1 MAYRF
6 KSGDASAT
14 EALRRIAAEEF
25 AAIGAALADKTLPLP
40 RKVHEGRKATK
51 RLRALIRLV
60 APVFPEA
67 REEIDALR
75 DAAARLSAL
84 RDKGA
89 LAETL
94 ARLDLPDDAAASLTA
109 ALGTRRTASAAAQ
122 KRLLAT
128 FAEDMDAAAARAR
141 TWTLTQT
148 GWEALARGLHR
159 SHRRFRKTLD
169 AARRAKDEEPVHE
182 FRKRAKDHWYQTLLL
197 RGAFPE
203 VMDGYAAAAERLC
216 DDLGDWRDLGL
227 LEAAVLGVPAHR
239 LAKPDAAAA
248 LTLIAKARRRALRRA
263 FRTARRLSHETPRAY
278 TARLAAWSGKRR
290 GA

>member
-6 KSGDASAT
+6 KSGDASTT

-25 AAIGAALADKTLPLP
+25 AAIGSALADTSVPIP

-51 RLRALIRLV
+51 RLRALLRLV

-67 REEIDALR
+67 REEIAVLR

-94 ARLDLPDDAAASLTA
+94 ARLDLPEDVSANLGA
-109 ALGTRRTASAAAQ
+109 ALNKRRAAGTAAQ
-122 KRLLAT
+122 KRLLAS
-128 FAEDMDAAAARAR
+128 FAEEMDAAAGRAQS
-141 TWTLTQT
+141 WTLTQT
-148 GWEALARGLHR
+148 GWHALAPGLQR
-159 SHRRFRKTLD
+159 SHRRFRKSFE
-169 AARRAKDEEPVHE
+169 AARRARDEEPVHE

-197 RGAFPE
+197 RSAFPE
-203 VMDGYAAAAERLC
+203 VMDGYAAAAEQLC

-227 LEAAVLGVPAHR
+227 LEAAVMNVPAHL
-239 LAKPDAAAA
+239 LAKADAAAA
-248 LTLIAKARRRALRRA
+248 LALISKARRRALRRA
-263 FRTARRLSHETPRAY
+263 FGTARRLAGETPRAY
-278 TARLAAWSGKRR
+278 TARLAAWSKTR
-290 GA
+290 G

>member
-6 KSGDASAT
+6 KSGDASTT

-25 AAIGAALADKTLPLP
+25 AAIGSALADKSVPLP

-51 RLRALIRLV
+51 RLRALLRLV

-67 REEIDALR
+67 REEIAVLR

-94 ARLDLPDDAAASLTA
+94 ARLDLPEDVSANLGA
-109 ALGTRRTASAAAQ
+109 ALNKRRAAGTAAQ
-122 KRLLAT
+122 KRLLGT
-128 FAEDMDAAAARAR
+128 FAGEMAAAAGRAQS
-141 TWTLTQT
+141 WTLTQT
-148 GWEALARGLHR
+148 GWHALAPGLQR
-159 SHRRFRKTLD
+159 SHRRFRKSFE
-169 AARRAKDEEPVHE
+169 AARRARDEEPVHE

-227 LEAAVLGVPAHR
+227 LEAALIDVPVHL
-239 LAKPDAAAA
+239 LAKPDAATA
-248 LTLIAKARRRALRRA
+248 LALIAKARRRALRRA
-263 FRTARRLSHETPRAY
+263 LGTSRRLAGEKPRAY
-278 TARLAAWSGKRR
+278 TARLAAWSKTR
-290 GA
+290 G

>member
-6 KSGDASAT
+6 KSGDASAG

-25 AAIGAALADKTLPLP
+25 AAIGAALADRTVPLA

-51 RLRALIRLV
+51 RLRALLRLV

-67 REEIDALR
+67 HEEIAVLR

-89 LAETL
+89 LTETL
-94 ARLDLPDDAAASLTA
+94 SRLGLPQDVSANLSA
-109 ALGTRRTASAAAQ
+109 ALDKRRAAGTAAQ
-122 KRLLAT
+122 KRLLAA
-128 FAEDMDAAAARAR
+128 FAGEMDAAAGRAQS
-141 TWTLTQT
+141 WTLTQT
-148 GWEALARGLHR
+148 GWHALAPGLQR
-159 SHRRFRKTLD
+159 SYRRLRKSFE
-169 AARRAKDEEPVHE
+169 AARRARDEEPVHE

-227 LEAAVLGVPAHR
+227 LEAAIIDVPVHL
-239 LAKPDAAAA
+239 LAKPDAATA
-248 LTLIAKARRRALRRA
+248 LALIAKARRRALRRA
-263 FRTARRLSHETPRAY
+263 FLTARRLAGETPRAY
-278 TARLAAWSGKRR
+278 TARLAAWSKKR
-290 GA
+290 G

>member
-6 KSGDASAT
+6 KSGDAST
-14 EALRRIAAEEF
+14 SEALRRIAAEEF
-25 AAIGAALADKTLPLP
+25 AAIGAALADRTVPLP

-51 RLRALIRLV
+51 RLRALLRLV

-67 REEIDALR
+67 REEIAVLR
-75 DAAARLSAL
+75 QAAARLSAL

-94 ARLDLPDDAAASLTA
+94 SRLGLPQDVSANLSAALDKRRAAST
-109 ALGTRRTASAAAQ
+109 AAQ

-128 FAEDMDAAAARAR
+128 FAGEMDAAAGRAQS
-141 TWTLTQT
+141 WTLTQT
-148 GWEALARGLHR
+148 GWHALAPGLQR
-159 SHRRFRKTLD
+159 SYRRLRRSFE
-169 AARRAKDEEPVHE
+169 AARRARDEEPVHE

-216 DDLGDWRDLGL
+216 DALGDWRDLGL
-227 LEAAVLGVPAHR
+227 LEAAIIDVPGHL
-239 LAKPDAAAA
+239 LAKPDAATA
-248 LTLIAKARRRALRRA
+248 LALIAKARRRALRRA
-263 FRTARRLSHETPRAY
+263 FLTARRLAGETPRTY
-278 TARLAAWSGKRR
+278 TARLAAWSKKR
-290 GA
+290 G

>member
-6 KSGDASAT
+6 KSGDAST
-14 EALRRIAAEEF
+14 SEALRRIAAEEF
-25 AAIGAALADKTLPLP
+25 AAIGSALADTSVPIP

-51 RLRALIRLV
+51 RLRALLRLV

-67 REEIDALR
+67 RAEIAVLR

-94 ARLDLPDDAAASLTA
+94 ARLDLPEDVSVNLSA
-109 ALGTRRTASAAAQ
+109 ALDKRRAAGAAAQ

-128 FAEDMDAAAARAR
+128 FAGEMDAAAGRAQS
-141 TWTLTQT
+141 WTLTQT
-148 GWEALARGLHR
+148 GWHALAPGLQR
-159 SHRRFRKTLD
+159 SHRRFRKSFE
-169 AARRAKDEEPVHE
+169 AAWRGRDEEPVHE

-203 VMDGYAAAAERLC
+203 VMNGYAAAAERLC

-227 LEAAVLGVPAHR
+227 LEAAVMDVPAHQ
-239 LAKPDAAAA
+239 LAKSDAAAA
-248 LTLIAKARRRALRRA
+248 LALISKARRRALRRA
-263 FRTARRLSHETPRAY
+263 FRTARRLAGETPRAY
-278 TARLAAWSGKRR
+278 TARLAAWSKTR
-290 GA
+290 G

>member
-6 KSGDASAT
+6 KSGDAST
-14 EALRRIAAEEF
+14 SEALRRIAAEEF
-25 AAIGAALADKTLPLP
+25 SAIGAALADRTVPLAG
-40 RKVHEGRKATK
+40 KVHEGRKATK
-51 RLRALIRLV
+51 RLRALLRLV

-67 REEIDALR
+67 REEIAVLR
-75 DAAARLSAL
+75 QAAARLSAL

-94 ARLDLPDDAAASLTA
+94 SRLGLPQDVSANLSA
-109 ALGTRRTASAAAQ
+109 ALDERRAAGTAAQ

-128 FAEDMDAAAARAR
+128 FAGEMDAAAGRAQS
-141 TWTLTQT
+141 WTLTQT
-148 GWEALARGLHR
+148 GWHALAPGLQR
-159 SHRRFRKTLD
+159 SYRRLRKSFE
-169 AARRAKDEEPVHE
+169 AARRSRDEEPVHE

-197 RGAFPE
+197 RAAFPE

-227 LEAAVLGVPAHR
+227 LEAAIIDAPVHL

-248 LTLIAKARRRALRRA
+248 LALIAKARRRALRRA
-263 FRTARRLSHETPRAY
+263 FGTARRLAGETPRAY
-278 TARLAAWSGKRR
+278 TARLAAWTRTRS
-290 GA
+290 

>member
-6 KSGDASAT
+6 KSGDASTT

-25 AAIGAALADKTLPLP
+25 GAIAAALADTSVPIP
-40 RKVHEGRKATK
+40 RKVHESRKATK
-51 RLRALIRLV
+51 RLRALLRLV

-67 REEIDALR
+67 REEIAVLR
-75 DAAARLSAL
+75 DAAARLSAM

-89 LAETL
+89 LTETL
-94 ARLDLPDDAAASLTA
+94 ARLDLPEDVSVNLSA
-109 ALGTRRTASAAAQ
+109 ALDKRRAAGAAAQ

-128 FAEDMDAAAARAR
+128 FAGEMGAAAGRAQS
-141 TWTLTQT
+141 WTLTQT
-148 GWEALARGLHR
+148 GWHALAPGLQR
-159 SHRRFRKTLD
+159 SHRRFRKSFE
-169 AARRAKDEEPVHE
+169 AARRGQDEEPVHE

-227 LEAAVLGVPAHR
+227 LEAALLDVPAHQ
-239 LAKPDAAAA
+239 LAKSDAAAA
-248 LTLIAKARRRALRRA
+248 LALISKARRRALRRA
-263 FRTARRLSHETPRAY
+263 FRTARRLAGETPRAY
-278 TARLAAWSGKRR
+278 TARLAAWSKTR
-290 GA
+290 G

>member
-6 KSGDASAT
+6 KSGDAST
-14 EALRRIAAEEF
+14 SEALRRIAAEEF
-25 AAIGAALADKTLPLP
+25 AAIGAALADRTVPIA

-51 RLRALIRLV
+51 RLRALLRLV

-67 REEIDALR
+67 REEIAVLR
-75 DAAARLSAL
+75 QAAARLSAL

-94 ARLDLPDDAAASLTA
+94 SRLGLPQDVSANLSAALDKRRAAST
-109 ALGTRRTASAAAQ
+109 AAQ

-128 FAEDMDAAAARAR
+128 FAGEMDAAARRAQS
-141 TWTLTQT
+141 WTLTQS
-148 GWEALARGLHR
+148 GWHALAPGLQR
-159 SHRRFRKTLD
+159 SYRRLRRAFE
-169 AARRAKDEEPVHE
+169 AARRARDEEPVHE

-227 LEAAVLGVPAHR
+227 LEAAIIDVPVHL
-239 LAKPDAAAA
+239 LAKPDAATA
-248 LTLIAKARRRALRRA
+248 LALIAKARRRALRRA
-263 FRTARRLSHETPRAY
+263 FLTARRLAGETPRAY
-278 TARLAAWSGKRR
+278 TARLAAWSKKR
-290 GA
+290 G

>member
-6 KSGDASAT
+6 KSGDASTT

-25 AAIGAALADKTLPLP
+25 AAIGSALADKSVPLP

-51 RLRALIRLV
+51 RLRALLRLV

-67 REEIDALR
+67 REEIAVLR

-94 ARLDLPDDAAASLTA
+94 ARLDLPEDVSANLGA
-109 ALGTRRTASAAAQ
+109 ALNKRRAAGTAAQ
-122 KRLLAT
+122 KRLLGT
-128 FAEDMDAAAARAR
+128 FAGEMAAAAGRAQS
-141 TWTLTQT
+141 WTLTQT
-148 GWEALARGLHR
+148 GWHALAPGLQR
-159 SHRRFRKTLD
+159 SHRRFRKSFE
-169 AARRAKDEEPVHE
+169 AARRARDEEPVHE

-227 LEAAVLGVPAHR
+227 LEAALIDVPVHL
-239 LAKPDAAAA
+239 LAKPDAATA
-248 LTLIAKARRRALRRA
+248 LALIAKARRRALRRA
-263 FRTARRLSHETPRAY
+263 FGTSRRLAGEKPRAY
-278 TARLAAWSGKRR
+278 TARLAAWSKTR
-290 GA
+290 G

>member
-6 KSGDASAT
+6 KSGDAST
-14 EALRRIAAEEF
+14 SEALRRIAAEEF
-25 AAIGAALADKTLPLP
+25 AAIGAALADRTVPLA

-51 RLRALIRLV
+51 RLRALLRLV

-67 REEIDALR
+67 REEIAVLR
-75 DAAARLSAL
+75 QAAARLSAL

-94 ARLDLPDDAAASLTA
+94 SRLGLPQDVSANLSA
-109 ALGTRRTASAAAQ
+109 ALDKRRAAGTAAQ
-122 KRLLAT
+122 KRLLAA
-128 FAEDMDAAAARAR
+128 FAGEMDAAAGRAQS
-141 TWTLTQT
+141 WTLTQT
-148 GWEALARGLHR
+148 GWHALAPGLQR
-159 SHRRFRKTLD
+159 SYRRLRKSFE
-169 AARRAKDEEPVHE
+169 AARRARDEEPVHE

-227 LEAAVLGVPAHR
+227 LEAAIIDVPVHL
-239 LAKPDAAAA
+239 LAKADAASA
-248 LTLIAKARRRALRRA
+248 LALIAKARRRALSRA
-263 FRTARRLSHETPRAY
+263 FLTARRLAGETPRAY
-278 TARLAAWSGKRR
+278 TARLAAWSKKR
-290 GA
+290 G

>member
-6 KSGDASAT
+6 KSGDASTT

-25 AAIGAALADKTLPLP
+25 GAIAAALADTSVPIP
-40 RKVHEGRKATK
+40 RKVHESRKATK
-51 RLRALIRLV
+51 RLRALLRLV

-67 REEIDALR
+67 REEIAVLR
-75 DAAARLSAL
+75 DAAARLSAM

-89 LAETL
+89 LTETL
-94 ARLDLPDDAAASLTA
+94 ARLDLPEDVSVNLSA
-109 ALGTRRTASAAAQ
+109 ALDKRRAAGAAAQ

-128 FAEDMDAAAARAR
+128 FAGEMDAAAGRAQS
-141 TWTLTQT
+141 WTLTQT
-148 GWEALARGLHR
+148 GWHALAPGLQR
-159 SHRRFRKTLD
+159 SHRLFRKSFE
-169 AARRAKDEEPVHE
+169 AARRGQDEEPVHE

-227 LEAAVLGVPAHR
+227 LEAALLDVPAHQ
-239 LAKPDAAAA
+239 LAKSDAAAA
-248 LTLIAKARRRALRRA
+248 LALISKARRRALRRA
-263 FRTARRLSHETPRAY
+263 FRTARRLAGETPRAY
-278 TARLAAWSGKRR
+278 TARLAAWSKTR
-290 GA
+290 G